1 MSVPPGGVPPAAD
14 VAQPWAHR
22 LGHLLWETSA
32 RVSLL
37 GEAELA
43 NTPLTMPALGLLD
56 IIEALP
62 GITVAEISRRLPT
75 TQQSISQT
83 VGRLEKLGYIERR
96 LGPRRGVGLHVT
108 EAGHQAHHQGRGR
121 EKALDQRLE
130 DLLGAER
137 HRDLCALLEEAR
149 TLLVNEDQR
158 TVAGTTKVAETP

>member
-1 MSVPPGGVPPAAD
+1 MARSPEH
-14 VAQPWAHR
+14 AQPADDPAQRWAHR

-43 NTPLTMPALGLLD
+43 DTPLTLPALGLLD
-56 IIEALP
+56 IIGALP

-83 VGRLEKLGYIERR
+83 VARLEKLGYVERR

-108 EAGHQAHHQGRGR
+108 PSGQQAHNEGTAR
-121 EKALDQRLE
+121 EEALDQRLE
-130 DLLGAER
+130 ELLGAER
-137 HRDLCALLEEAR
+137 HRELSALLEQAR
-149 TLLVNEDQR
+149 ELLNDEQPPR
-158 TVAGTTKVAETP
+158 R

>member
-1 MSVPPGGVPPAAD
+1 VDGSPECTQPTGDP
-14 VAQPWAHR
+14 AQPWAHR

-43 NTPLTMPALGLLD
+43 DTPLTLPSLGLLD
-56 IIEALP
+56 IIGAIP

-83 VGRLEKLGYIERR
+83 VARLEKLGFVERR

-108 EAGHQAHHQGRGR
+108 LAGHQAHQQGTAR

-137 HRDLCALLEEAR
+137 HRELCALLEQAR
-149 TLLVNEDQR
+149 DLLVSEDQR
-158 TVAGTTKVAETP
+158 TDAGTT